1 MKTKSNKRLLLIVFL
16 VILFGIL
23 GGGVVLFTSVYD
35 TTSTSTKPT
44 STQINNIQM
53 NENTRTNEEETEELN
68 NPNKN
73 QQNERNEE
81 FGKGNN
87 KLSSSLNAF
96 NKNSN
101 KLPSNGILNFIKF
114 GNGNV
119 NIETFDNYQEKEN
132 QKMPTTGSE
141 PTYDE
146 SQWNDPNFVK
156 TNNCYAY
163 FLDDK
168 KDREQK
174 PQPGYFSGNKSP
186 NNYNGC
192 IETERR
198 VLADNP
204 DIYIVEETQSC
215 KNGYYKGFL
224 AIDTGKDYHFY
235 RQDSSGFWSH
245 KPGGLQITNLDSN
258 GEIITNP
265 RKASRN
271 YSNFQYTTSCNYFC
285 VPKNEYKK
293 TNAK

>member
-1 MKTKSNKRLLLIVFL
+1 METEKV
-16 VILFGIL
+16 VILIAIFVIL
-23 GGGVVLFTSVYD
+23 SAFIGGGVLFISNSNNNNNTD
-35 TTSTSTKPT
+35 TTTPT
-44 STQINNIQM
+44 QVNNTQVNNTQINNTQL
-53 NENTRTNEEETEELN
+53 NENTRTDDEEENEDPNENEEVSLRIINHLKMPFEVST
-68 NPNKN
+68 KN
-73 QQNERNEE
+73 
-81 FGKGNN
+81 
-87 KLSSSLNAF
+87 

-101 KLPSNGILNFIKF
+101 KLSLSNKF
-114 GNGNV
+114 KGLSMTGT
-119 NIETFDNYQEKEN
+119 NIENFDNYKEN

-146 SQWNDPNFVK
+146 SQWNDPDFVK

-204 DIYIVEETQSC
+204 DIYIVEETQRC

-245 KPGGLQITNLDSN
+245 KPGALQITNLDSN